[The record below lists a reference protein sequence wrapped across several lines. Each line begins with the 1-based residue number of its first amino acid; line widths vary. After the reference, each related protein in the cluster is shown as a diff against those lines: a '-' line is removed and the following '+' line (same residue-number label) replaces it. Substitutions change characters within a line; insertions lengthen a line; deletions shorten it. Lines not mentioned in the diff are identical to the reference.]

1 MLDATSKETLQLLTG
16 ASIELFERDLL
27 GMESDQGACSRSAVS
42 FPSYDYVVT
51 LDGSQIYVVKRAT
64 TSEYS
69 Q

>member
-1 MLDATSKETLQLLTG
+1 MTG
-16 ASIELFERDLL
+16 ASIELL
-27 GMESDQGACSRSAVS
+27 GCGGPQRLITTFVVS

-51 LDGSQIYVVKRAT
+51 LDGSQIYVVKCAT